1 MALPTI
7 TPSKSFFKDL
17 TWPRVDTPNPIQ
29 TGEDETFLILFRS
42 ERVFKEISLSGISAR
57 EDIMEF
63 EKKRFQKNL
72 KIAAW
77 DFLNLRRVI
86 SRRITREIIKLL
98 HLFLN
103 LRKTESLNPQSLLEE
118 SGLFKISQDLENCLD
133 ILALCKK

>member
-1 MALPTI
+1 MRKFIAVL
-7 TPSKSFFKDL
+7 FCL
-17 TWPRVDTPNPIQ
+17 
-29 TGEDETFLILFRS
+29 FL
-42 ERVFKEISLSGISAR
+42 
-57 EDIMEF
+57 D
-63 EKKRFQKNL
+63 RFQKNL

-86 SRRITREIIKLL
+86 SRRVTREIIKLL

-103 LRKTESLNPQSLLEE
+103 LRKTESLNLQSLSEE